1 MSTVNLLL
9 APFCRDFFGLLPI
22 PFHSVFI
29 VMAVLLFE
37 VNLPI
42 SLMLAWLSNPLTLA
56 PILYI
61 GFWFGAHIY
70 HVHMINKK
78 MLLGVLHQI
87 SRWITHFGHGH
98 IDLSLAK
105 ILISGLI
112 VEAFVFA
119 TILYIVTEIFW
130 RWMVIRNWKNRTGHK
145 NKKTLY
151 KNSSSCLKLNCY
163 FGSLDFIYSSAT
175 LST

>member
-1 MSTVNLLL
+1 MKFLRIFGKKTLNPVLWYVNRKSITR
-9 APFCRDFFGLLPI
+9 AVFVGTFGLLPI

-42 SLMLAWLSNPLTLA
+42 SLMLAWLSNPLTLV

-61 GFWFGAHIY
+61 GFWFGAHIF
-70 HVHMINKK
+70 HVHMINKE

-98 IDLSLAK
+98 IDFSLAK
-105 ILISGLI
+105 ILMTGLV

-119 TILYIVTEIFW
+119 VILYLSTEIFW
-130 RWMVIRNWKNRTGHK
+130 RWMVIKNWKSRHCHK
-145 NKKTLY
+145 KQEEEVL
-151 KNSSSCLKLNCY
+151 
-163 FGSLDFIYSSAT
+163 
-175 LST
+175 

>member
-1 MSTVNLLL
+1 
-9 APFCRDFFGLLPI
+9 
-22 PFHSVFI
+22 
-29 VMAVLLFE
+29 MAVLLFE

-42 SLMLAWLSNPLTLA
+42 SLMLAWLNNPLTLA

-78 MLLGVLHQI
+78 MLRVLHQI

-119 TILYIVTEIFW
+119 TILYIVTEVFGVGWSFETGKIEQDIKT
-130 RWMVIRNWKNRTGHK
+130 RRCSIRIH
-145 NKKTLY
+145 L
-151 KNSSSCLKLNCY
+151 L
-163 FGSLDFIYSSAT
+163 A
-175 LST
+175 